1 MMIEHRTTEVQLRIE
16 KCAEILLNGHVDEI
30 FPLFTPL
37 EEKKW
42 VQGWNP
48 EFIFPKNGVAEEQ
61 MIFVTPPRFA
71 GEDVYRW
78 VMSKFRQ
85 EDHHVEYVVFT
96 HDRIWNISV
105 TCFPNGSTTCATIRY
120 RFTAFTDRGHEL
132 NKLALSQMYQRE
144 LKDWQEAINEYVE
157 RQRNII

>member
-85 EDHHVEYVVFT
+85 EDHHVEYVVVFPT
-96 HDRIWNISV
+96 GALHAQPSGIGSPRSRTGV
-105 TCFPNGSTTCATIRY
+105 TS
-120 RFTAFTDRGHEL
+120 
-132 NKLALSQMYQRE
+132 
-144 LKDWQEAINEYVE
+144 
-157 RQRNII
+157 